1 VVAAQLREK
10 GLEAM
15 AYYLNLFSPET
26 YDAFCRSDRSISGFK
41 QGARTRAQRVRPGDK
56 LVCYVKD
63 LSRWV
68 GILEVVEGPFID
80 QAPLFTPDDDP
91 FVVRFRVRPLVC
103 LPVDHGIPI
112 KEPEVWNALS
122 FTRGVAPRAST
133 WTAKLRS
140 SLGSLEES
148 DGAFLEELVREQEAS
163 PKVYP
168 LPDRRHGKPSPQTTR
183 RTASYVRVPGPADAD
198 RESSREA
205 PPEERE
211 SIRIQGLL
219 AHIGA
224 SMRMDI
230 WIPRADRSRVAGH
243 WPGGPKRL
251 LDRLPLNYDELT
263 LKTIEQIDVLWLKG
277 RAIVRA
283 FEVEHTTAI
292 YSGLLRMADLLAL
305 QPNMDIQMHI
315 VAPSTRRSKVFEEIQ
330 RPVFSILPRG
340 PLSGRCTF
348 LSYEKV
354 KDLADDPHLRY
365 LSDDVLDAY
374 AEAVTDDSG

>member
-1 VVAAQLREK
+1 M
-10 GLEAM
+10 G
-15 AYYLNLFSPET
+15 YYLNLFSPET
-26 YDAFCRSDRSISGFK
+26 YDAFCRSDRSISGF
-41 QGARTRAQRVRPGDK
+41 RRSNLPRAQRIRPGDK
-56 LVCYVKD
+56 LVCYVTQ

-80 QAPLFTPDDDP
+80 RAPMFPLEDDLDSRWGP

-103 LPVDHGIPI
+103 LPIEHGIPI
-112 KEPEVWNALS
+112 REPKVWNALS
-122 FTRGVAPRAST
+122 FTREAGSNFAT
-133 WTAKLRS
+133 WARKLRW
-140 SLGSLEES
+140 SLAPLEES
-148 DGAFLEELVREQEAS
+148 DGAFLEGLLREQEAS
-163 PKVYP
+163 PQVYP
-168 LPDRRHGKPSPQTTR
+168 LPHRWHGKPSPQTAR
-183 RTASYVRVPGPADAD
+183 RAASDVRVPGPAEAEG
-198 RESSREA
+198 ESGGEA
-205 PPEERE
+205 PPELRE
-211 SIRIQGLL
+211 SIRIQALL

-224 SMRMDI
+224 SMGMDI
-230 WIPRADRSRVAGH
+230 WIPRADRSRVAGQ

-305 QPNMDIQMHI
+305 QPNMDIRMHI
-315 VAPSTRRSKVFEEIQ
+315 VAPSTRRYKVFEEIR
-330 RPVFSILPRG
+330 RPVFSLFARG
-340 PLSGRCTF
+340 PLAGRCTF

-354 KDLADDPHLRY
+354 KDLADNPHLRY
-365 LSDDVLDAY
+365 LSDDVLDEY

>member
-1 VVAAQLREK
+1 
-10 GLEAM
+10 M

-26 YDAFCRSDRSISGFK
+26 YDAFCRSDKSISGFK
-41 QGARTRAQRVRPGDK
+41 QGARTRAQRIRPGDK
-56 LVCYVKD
+56 LVCYVTE

-122 FTRGVAPRAST
+122 FTRDVAPGARWS
-133 WTAKLRS
+133 AKVRS
-140 SLGSLEES
+140 SLVSLEES
-148 DGAFLEELVREQEAS
+148 DGAFLEELIREQEAS

-168 LPDRRHGKPSPQTTR
+168 LPDRRHGKPSAQTAR
-183 RTASYVRVPGPADAD
+183 KAASDVRVPGPAEAHG
-198 RESSREA
+198 ESSGEA
-205 PPEERE
+205 PAEERE
-211 SIRIQGLL
+211 SIRIQALL

-224 SMRMDI
+224 SMGMDI
-230 WIPRADRSRVAGH
+230 WIPRADRSRVASQ

-305 QPNMDIQMHI
+305 QPNMDIRMHI
-315 VAPSTRRSKVFEEIQ
+315 VAPNTRRSKVFEEIQ
-330 RPVFSILPRG
+330 RPVFSLFPRG
-340 PLSGRCTF
+340 PLSRRCTF

-354 KDLADDPHLRY
+354 KDLADNPHLRY

-374 AEAVTDDSG
+374 AQAVTDYSG